1 MSNQPIQII
10 EHRMRVFS
18 AAEADGVR
26 QAGVVGTGSDHDVDT
41 AAIVGLWKFRLVSQD
56 NPGVLTAQ

>member
-18 AAEADGVR
+18 GAEADGVR
-26 QAGVVGTGSDHDVDT
+26 QAGVVGTGSDQMWTPLRSWDSGSLGSCPKT
-41 AAIVGLWKFRLVSQD
+41 TPAY
-56 NPGVLTAQ
+56 

>member
-18 AAEADGVR
+18 GAEADGVR
-26 QAGVVGTGSDHDVDT
+26 QAGVVGTSWTPLRSWDSGSL
-41 AAIVGLWKFRLVSQD
+41 GLCPKTTPAW
-56 NPGVLTAQ
+56 

>member
-18 AAEADGVR
+18 GAEADGVR
-26 QAGVVGTGSDHDVDT
+26 QAGVVGTRGHRCDHGTLEV
-41 AAIVGLWKFRLVSQD
+41 
-56 NPGVLTAQ
+56 

>member
-1 MSNQPIQII
+1 MSNQPLQII
-10 EHRMRVFS
+10 EPRRRGFS
-18 AAEADGVR
+18 GAEADGVR
-26 QAGVVGTGSDHDVDT
+26 QAGVVGTGSDRDVDT

>member
-1 MSNQPIQII
+1 MSNQPLQTIA
-10 EHRMRVFS
+10 HRMRVFS
-18 AAEADGVR
+18 GAEADGVR

-41 AAIVGLWKFRLVSQD
+41 AAIVRLWKFRLASQD